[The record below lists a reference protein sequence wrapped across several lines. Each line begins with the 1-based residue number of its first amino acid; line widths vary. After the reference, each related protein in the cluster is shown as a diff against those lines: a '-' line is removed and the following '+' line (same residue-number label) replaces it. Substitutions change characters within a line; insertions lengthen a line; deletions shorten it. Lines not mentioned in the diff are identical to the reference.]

1 MVKEMV
7 EIIFKYFEIVVYTL
21 FAINSAYL
29 FCFALASLFY
39 KPKKYKRSEAVL
51 KFLVLIPAYKEDNV
65 IVNSALSALDQ
76 DYPSEK
82 MVVAVVSDRM
92 KSETNLS
99 LEKSGANVIIF
110 EPESSS
116 KAKALNYAF
125 SSYANMDFDVVVIL
139 DADNIVENSFIATL
153 NDAFVSGCN
162 AIQAHRTAKNLE
174 TEVAVLDAISEE
186 INNSIFRRGHIAM
199 GLSSALIGSG
209 MAFKF
214 NWFKGAVNKLS
225 TAGEDKEL
233 EILLLKEGIFIDYL
247 DNLLVFDE
255 KTKKESV
262 YYNQRR
268 RWIAAQ
274 FYSLSTALKWLPEAV
289 RSINISYIDKVF
301 QWTMPP
307 RVVLLGLVF
316 LIAGFISIY
325 DINIAIRWALLLFV
339 VVLSLAI
346 SVPMKMVRSLSLKS
360 LIKLPK
366 LFLLTILN
374 FFRTK
379 GAVKKFIHTP
389 KN

>member
-7 EIIFKYFEIVVYTL
+7 EIIFKYFEIVVYIL

-82 MVVAVVSDRM
+82 IVVAVVSDRM

-99 LEKSGANVIIF
+99 LEKSGANVIII

-125 SSYANMDFDVVVIL
+125 SIYANMNFDVVVIL
-139 DADNIVENSFIATL
+139 DADNIVENSFVATL

-209 MAFKF
+209 MAFRF
-214 NWFKGAVNKLS
+214 NWFKEAVNKLS

-255 KTKKESV
+255 KTKRESV

-274 FYSLSTALKWLPEAV
+274 FYSLFTALKWLPEAV

-339 VVLSLAI
+339 VVVSLAI